1 MQLNQIRLIKLMATL
16 AQSMFD
22 HRTKFNIENQR
33 RYTLK
38 MKGLDVYVC
47 VCVFAYQVP
56 DRNKKE

>member
-47 VCVFAYQVP
+47 VCVRVSSTG
-56 DRNKKE
+56 

>member
-47 VCVFAYQVP
+47 VFAYQ
-56 DRNKKE
+56 REIKKNNHKN